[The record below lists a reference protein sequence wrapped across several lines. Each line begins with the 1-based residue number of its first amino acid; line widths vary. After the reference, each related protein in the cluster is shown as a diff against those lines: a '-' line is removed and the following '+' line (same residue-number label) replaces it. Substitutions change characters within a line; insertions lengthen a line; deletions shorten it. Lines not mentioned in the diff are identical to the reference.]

1 MLKILM
7 LLFQILSAKVL
18 FFLEICKKK
27 NHIAKFYPLP
37 LKKSAQYGFSLSKI
51 SRCSVVKLCG

>member
-27 NHIAKFYPLP
+27 NHIAKFYTLS
-37 LKKSAQYGFSLSKI
+37 LKKSAQ
-51 SRCSVVKLCG
+51 

>member
-27 NHIAKFYPLP
+27 NNIAKFYPLS
-37 LKKSAQYGFSLSKI
+37 LKKSAQ
-51 SRCSVVKLCG
+51 

>member
-27 NHIAKFYPLP
+27 ITLQSFIPYP
-37 LKKSAQYGFSLSKI
+37 
-51 SRCSVVKLCG
+51 